1 MKLSEALHQ
10 RADLQKRI
18 AQLAQRLNN
27 NAKVQEG
34 DTPAEDPAVLLAEL
48 TADTDRLCGLIAA
61 INKTNTATAVDGVTL
76 TDMIA
81 RKDALS
87 LRVSILRTFLE
98 QASQKVDRYSAK
110 EIRVVSTVD
119 VRSLQKEV
127 DVLSKELRELDV
139 QIQGLNWTVDLI
151 ETRK

>member
-1 MKLSEALHQ
+1 MKLAEALHQ

-48 TADTDRLCGLIAA
+48 TADTDHLSELIAA

-119 VRSLQKEV
+119 VRELQKEV
-127 DVLSKELRELDV
+127 DHLSKELRELDV

>member
-1 MKLSEALHQ
+1 MKLAEALHQ

-18 AQLAQRLNN
+18 SQLAQRLNN

-48 TADTDRLCGLIAA
+48 TADTDRLAALIAA
-61 INKTNTATAVDGVTL
+61 INKTNTATVLEGVTL
-76 TDMIA
+76 TDRIA

-110 EIRVVSTVD
+110 EIRIVSTVD
-119 VRSLQKEV
+119 VRALQKEV
-127 DVLSKELRELDV
+127 DRLSKELRELDV

-151 ETRK
+151 ETNP